1 MKLALAHDSI
11 TQLGGA
17 ERVVSRLCGSF
28 SGAPLYVLVSDRRI
42 QSRVTQGIVRTSW
55 LQALYRLIPKLQYL
69 LPFIPAAVSS
79 LRFGEFDAVL
89 SSSSGFIKNISLPKG
104 TVHICYCHTPT
115 RFLWLEP
122 GYLDQELP
130 GTLRPLKP
138 MLKWYL
144 GYLKRWDWRGAQRV
158 TYFIANSR
166 EVQRR
171 IREHYGRDSEVI
183 YPPVDTAFWRRTVP
197 RKDHFLLVG
206 RLQAHK
212 RADFFIRLCSELG
225 LPLRVAGEGRQL
237 GYLRSLAGPTVTF
250 LGRISDEQL
259 RDEYSAAKAVLF
271 PQVEDLGLVPLEAAA
286 CGTPTL
292 AYGRGGALETVVPGK
307 TGELFPS
314 YDTNAV
320 GALLKTWDPSRYD
333 GAVLRAHA
341 ERFSGQSFDA
351 QIRAFLV
358 RSNMVPEA

>member
-1 MKLALAHDSI
+1 MHLALAHDSI

-17 ERVVSRLCGSF
+17 ERVVSKLCKSF
-28 SGAPLYVLVSDRRI
+28 PDAPLYVLVANPRLKAL
-42 QSRVTQGIVRTSW
+42 VTHGTVRTSW
-55 LQALYRLIPKLQYL
+55 LQVVYRIVPKLQYL
-69 LPFIPAAVSS
+69 LPLIPAAVSS
-79 LRFGEFDAVL
+79 LRFWGAKVVL
-89 SSSSGFIKNISLPKG
+89 SSSSGFIKNICLPEG
-104 TVHICYCHTPT
+104 AVHVCYCHTPT

-122 GYLDQELP
+122 SYLDQELP
-130 GTLRPLKP
+130 VILRPLKP
-138 MLKWYL
+138 LLKRYL

-183 YPPVDTAFWRRTVP
+183 YPPVDTGFWRPTFPKRN
-197 RKDHFLLVG
+197 HFLLVG

-212 RADFFIRLCSELG
+212 RADFFVRLCTELG

-237 GYLRSLAGPTVTF
+237 GYLRSLAGPNVTF

-259 RDEYSAAKAVLF
+259 RDEYSQAAAVLF

-286 CGTPTL
+286 CKTPTL
-292 AYGRGGALETVVPGK
+292 AYGKGGALETVVPGK
-307 TGELFPS
+307 TGELFFS
-314 YDTNAV
+314 YDVAAV
-320 GALLKTWDPSRYD
+320 GAQLKSWDASRYD

-341 ERFSGQSFDA
+341 EKFSDHNFDIH
-351 QIRAFLV
+351 IRAFLV
-358 RSNMVPEA
+358 RRNLMPQA